1 MDVIEGATTI
11 ASPTAS
17 IAASAGPPPSRATAA
32 RDTRLRAMVDAH
44 FDSVWRALKRLGV
57 PDAGVDDAAQ
67 QVFLVASRRLDEILA
82 EGERGYLMGVA
93 LRVAADARRA
103 QRRRREVP
111 IDDQGEL
118 SNPGAPGPDE
128 RLDEQRARRVLG
140 NLLAA
145 MPDEMR
151 EAFVLFELE
160 EMSAPEVAAALGV
173 PAGTV
178 ASRVRRARDYIRQR
192 MARAGGQP

>member
-1 MDVIEGATTI
+1 
-11 ASPTAS
+11 
-17 IAASAGPPPSRATAA
+17 
-32 RDTRLRAMVDAH
+32 MVDRH

-57 PDAGVDDAAQ
+57 PDGGVDDAAQ
-67 QVFLVASRRLDEILA
+67 QVFLVASRRLDEILP

-111 IDDQGEL
+111 LDDQGEL
-118 SNPGAPGPDE
+118 PNPGAAGPEE
-128 RLDEQRARRVLG
+128 RLDQQRARRVLSDF
-140 NLLAA
+140 LAG

-160 EMSAPEVAAALGV
+160 EMNAPEVSSALGV
-173 PAGTV
+173 PVGTV

-192 MARAGGQP
+192 LARAGGVP